1 MSSINIEQAR
11 RFAHEYV
18 INHNGFR
25 AYVRVYG
32 TKDESGNERTLV
44 ALRSAAS
51 RLATNRKVKA
61 EIAAA
66 QADLNKACNINA
78 KRMLRQLVSMATVD
92 PADLFG
98 EDGDKMVIKPIHT
111 IPPMVRKS
119 LLKIKIKRSRRVA
132 NDEPFEIEE
141 IEYTLQD
148 RYPAIEKLCKR
159 LGIIKDDAEWSELVA
174 VAVAAIQAAG
184 KPHSDASLPNA
195 TNGSDPVGGDAR
207 VESI

>member
-1 MSSINIEQAR
+1 MPINIEQAR

-18 INHNGFR
+18 VDHNQFR

-32 TKDESGNERTLV
+32 TKDENGDERTLV
-44 ALRSAAS
+44 GLRSASS
-51 RLATNRKVKA
+51 RLATDRTVKA
-61 EIAAA
+61 EISAA
-66 QADLNKACNINA
+66 QAELNKSCNINA

-111 IPPMVRKS
+111 IPAMVRKS
-119 LLKIKIKRSRRVA
+119 ILKIKVKRSRRLV
-132 NDEPFEIEE
+132 NDEPFEVEE

-159 LGIIKDDAEWSELVA
+159 LGITKDDAEWAELIA
-174 VAVAAIQAAG
+174 VAVAAIQTAG
-184 KPHSDASLPNA
+184 KPNLAGGMPPG
-195 TNGSDPVGGDAR
+195 TGGGDPVGGDANIR
-207 VESI
+207 SV